1 MKKYQTLF
9 VILYASANCVFTAT
23 DAQNPPEI
31 ALPAY
36 TSSQAQQG
44 KILYQQTCI
53 ACHGTNLDNGSFAP
67 PISGDLFYGLW
78 GGRSVAELLQYIR
91 ESMPPDSPE
100 KLSDAASLEIISYM
114 FQEQGMP
121 AGPQALSL
129 GLSTQL
135 LPIPASGLVVRE
147 TVEIPPPPIAV
158 ANPLDKIT
166 TVTDDMLSD
175 PPDTD
180 WLMWRR
186 TYDSQG
192 HSPLNQITS
201 NNVKDLKMVW
211 SWTMP
216 AGRNITTPLVHDGV
230 MFMYGAGSNV
240 YAFDA
245 QTGDVL
251 WRYQLALQPRPFG
264 PRAIS
269 IYKDTIILTTDL
281 GHVVALAVQTG
292 EVVWDSLILTS
303 AESDGGSAFPIY
315 FSAGTLVADG
325 KVLVSTS
332 TAERFEK
339 NFIAALDAN
348 TGEEIWRFYTVES
361 PGGERD
367 TWNRASAEQRQGA
380 GMYVPASYDPE
391 QKRVFF
397 GTGNSYNA
405 PVLRESLY
413 GASSND
419 GLHTNST
426 LALDI
431 DTGELVWSFQHFPND
446 QWNYDWAYERII
458 TSVPGAG
465 SSQKM
470 VVASGKQAIFET
482 LNIDNGDYQFSIDPG
497 LQNVIKAID
506 PITGDK
512 EIAEE
517 TFPTV
522 EEMRLACPDTNGAR
536 TWRPAA
542 LNPDVNIL
550 YIPYREACMNIGPH
564 LPGYDVYSGYGR
576 KTVPRPDSDGNFGGL
591 LALDL
596 KTREPLWAH
605 RKRAIPSTGVLA
617 TAGNL
622 LFYGSTDRVFTAHD
636 ITYGNELWRARLN
649 GIPSGAPISFSIA
662 GKQYIAATTGDRN
675 EVYRLDPNEEHKN
688 PKNISATIWV
698 FALP

>member
-1 MKKYQTLF
+1 MKKCLTIIVTLHAF
-9 VILYASANCVFTAT
+9 ANCVFA
-23 DAQNPPEI
+23 AAAEQSASEV

-44 KILYQQTCI
+44 MILYQQMCI
-53 ACHGTNLDNGSFAP
+53 ACHGTNLDNGSFAL
-67 PISGDLFYGLW
+67 PITGDLFYGVW
-78 GGRSVAELLQYIR
+78 GGRSVAELQQYIQ
-91 ESMPPDSPE
+91 ESMPPASAE
-100 KLSDAASLEIISYM
+100 KLSGTDSLELISYM
-114 FQEQGMP
+114 FQVEGIP
-121 AGPQALSL
+121 AGQRALTLDSN
-129 GLSTQL
+129 TQL
-135 LPIPASGLVVRE
+135 LPIPASGLAVIE
-147 TVEIPPPPIAV
+147 TIEIPPPPITV
-158 ANPLDKIT
+158 ANPLDNIT
-166 TVTDDMLSD
+166 TVTDDTLSD
-175 PPDTD
+175 PPAAD

-192 HSPLNQITS
+192 YSPVNQITS
-201 NNVKDLKMVW
+201 NNVNDLQMVW

-281 GHVVALAVQTG
+281 GNVVALAIKTG
-292 EVVWDSLILTS
+292 KVVWDSLILKS
-303 AESDGGSAFPIY
+303 AKSDGGSAFPIY

-332 TAERFEK
+332 TAERVEK

-361 PGGERD
+361 PGGLRD

-380 GMYVPASYDPE
+380 GMYVPASYDP
-391 QKRVFF
+391 QLKRVLL

-405 PVLRESLY
+405 PVLRESQY

-431 DTGELVWSFQHFPND
+431 ETGELVWSFQHFPND

-458 TSVPGAG
+458 TSIPGAG
-465 SSQKM
+465 SNQKM

-482 LNIDNGDYQFSIDPG
+482 LNIDDGDYQFSIDPG

-522 EEMRLACPDTNGAR
+522 EEIRLACPDTNGAR

-542 LNPDVNIL
+542 LDPDVNML
-550 YIPYREACMNIGPH
+550 YLSLIHI
-564 LPGYDVYSGYGR
+564 
-576 KTVPRPDSDGNFGGL
+576 
-591 LALDL
+591 
-596 KTREPLWAH
+596 
-605 RKRAIPSTGVLA
+605 
-617 TAGNL
+617 
-622 LFYGSTDRVFTAHD
+622 
-636 ITYGNELWRARLN
+636 
-649 GIPSGAPISFSIA
+649 
-662 GKQYIAATTGDRN
+662 
-675 EVYRLDPNEEHKN
+675 
-688 PKNISATIWV
+688 
-698 FALP
+698 